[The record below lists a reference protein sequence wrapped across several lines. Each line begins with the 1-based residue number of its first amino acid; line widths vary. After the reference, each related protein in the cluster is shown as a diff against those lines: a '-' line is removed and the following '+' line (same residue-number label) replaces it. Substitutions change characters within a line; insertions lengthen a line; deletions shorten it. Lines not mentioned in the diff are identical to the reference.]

1 MYTLYGLKNCDTVK
15 KARIWLE
22 KQGIAYQFVDFKQS
36 PPTAVELERWRT
48 HFGEW
53 PVNRQG
59 TTYRA
64 LKTAYEQADGAG
76 QLALLL
82 AQPAALKRPILE
94 GKGLLLKGFSAE
106 LWAQHLTASA

>member
-1 MYTLYGLKNCDTVK
+1 MYILYGLKNCDTVK
-15 KARIWLE
+15 KARAWLE
-22 KQGIAYQFVDFKQS
+22 AHAIAYQFVDFKQT
-36 PPTAVELERWRT
+36 PPTAAELERWHA

-59 TTYRA
+59 TTYRQ
-64 LKTAYEQADGAG
+64 LKAAYEQADSAQ

-94 GKGLLLKGFSAE
+94 GNGVLLKGFSAE
-106 LWAQHLTASA
+106 LWSQALQTR